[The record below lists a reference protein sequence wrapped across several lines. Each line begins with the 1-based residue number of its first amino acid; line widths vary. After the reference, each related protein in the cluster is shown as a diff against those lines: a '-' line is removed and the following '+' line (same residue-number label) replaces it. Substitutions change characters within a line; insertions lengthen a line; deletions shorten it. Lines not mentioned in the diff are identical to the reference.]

1 VPIDAQPYNKHRVH
15 PLMNHSLHGSPPRWW
30 QKCVPIAAIVM
41 ACLLAGSYAVDILK
55 IEVGGLAGWVI
66 DETGHGESTETYTA
80 PELFTKL
87 PGSTPDDN
95 YRPYVNTL
103 MVGCIFFGFVFPL
116 LHCVLVAA
124 LWAVPLEARSQKAL
138 LAWAEWAYGWASL
151 DVLLV
156 AILATAI
163 QLPRLV
169 RMLVR
174 GPCKEVDGALSAFM
188 ENALGGDTTCFRLA
202 VRIRPGMVFLAFVAV
217 LHMIF
222 GALAAHNGN
231 TAVAERVAAETDLP
245 VKRRSSFEPEAAEA
259 AEEVKED
266 DKDEKKGFSMW
277 ESISRSVT
285 PPAPSGTESPIHVK
299 IEE

>member
-1 VPIDAQPYNKHRVH
+1 
-15 PLMNHSLHGSPPRWW
+15 
-30 QKCVPIAAIVM
+30 
-41 ACLLAGSYAVDILK
+41 
-55 IEVGGLAGWVI
+55 
-66 DETGHGESTETYTA
+66 
-80 PELFTKL
+80 
-87 PGSTPDDN
+87 
-95 YRPYVNTL
+95 
-103 MVGCIFFGFVFPL
+103 
-116 LHCVLVAA
+116 
-124 LWAVPLEARSQKAL
+124 
-138 LAWAEWAYGWASL
+138 
-151 DVLLV
+151 VLLV

-231 TAVAERVAAETDLP
+231 TAVAERVAADPGTPPP
-245 VKRRSSFEPEAAEA
+245 VKRRSSFEPEAAE
-259 AEEVKED
+259 EVKED
-266 DKDEKKGFSMW
+266 DKEDEKTGFSMW